1 MFVTG
6 IGVVVQQSISKKQAD
21 DLFDNLA
28 GGSHLARQVTCHWI
42 NGSYTVVGSEFLR
55 SPVDK

>member
-21 DLFDNLA
+21 DLFDDLA
-28 GGSHLARQVTCHWI
+28 GGSHLARQVTCQLI
-42 NGSYTVVGSEFLR
+42 NGSNTVDGSEFLR
-55 SPVDK
+55 SPVEK